1 MIGNSGMAVD
11 VIGWRDGVG
20 EGLAAGWRV
29 NVTPGGLAGAPD
41 LAAFVMEPA
50 RLDRVWAGD
59 DPEAPSQTVA
69 LWFES
74 EAAAVTALAPY
85 AAEEEAL

>member
-1 MIGNSGMAVD
+1 MRIVD
-11 VIGWRDGVG
+11 VIGWSDGAG

-29 NVTPGGLAGAPD
+29 NVTLDALADAPE
-41 LAAFVMEPA
+41 LAAFVVEPA

-59 DPEAPSQTVA
+59 DPEAPTQTVA

-74 EAAAVTALAPY
+74 EAAAEAMLGPS
-85 AAEEEAL
+85 AAEEDI